1 MLPIGELLEDRLTV
15 IADGCDL
22 DATCFEP
29 LFRVLQLNQLRFAEG
44 SPIGRTEEKQ
54 NRSFRPLQCL
64 DGLVMAKLVLHGK
77 GWRFLSNLQ
86 SNRG

>member
-1 MLPIGELLEDRLTV
+1 MVPLGEVLEDRLTV

-54 NRSFRPLQCL
+54 NRPFCPLQGL
-64 DGLVMAKLVLHGK
+64 DGLVMVKLVPRSK
-77 GWRFLSNLQ
+77 GWRLPSHLQ
-86 SNRG
+86 SDRG

>member
-44 SPIGRTEEKQ
+44 SPIGRAIEDEQRALRTQ
-54 NRSFRPLQCL
+54 
-64 DGLVMAKLVLHGK
+64 DGVQGLRRAILVL
-77 GWRFLSNLQ
+77 
-86 SNRG
+86 

>member
-1 MLPIGELLEDRLTV
+1 MVPIGELLQNRLTV

-54 NRSFRPLQCL
+54 NRTVRPLQCL
-64 DGLVMAKLVLHGK
+64 DGLVMAKLVRRSK
-77 GWRFLSNLQ
+77 GWRFLSHLQ

>member
-1 MLPIGELLEDRLTV
+1 MVPIGEVLEDRLTV

-29 LFRVLQLNQLRFAEG
+29 LFRVLQLDQLRFAEG

-54 NRSFRPLQCL
+54 DRPFRPLQCL
-64 DGLVMAKLVLHGK
+64 DGLVMAKLVPRSEGR
-77 GWRFLSNLQ
+77 RFLSHLQ
-86 SNRG
+86 SNRE

>member
-1 MLPIGELLEDRLTV
+1 MVPIGEVLEDRLTV

-29 LFRVLQLNQLRFAEG
+29 LFRVLQLDQLRFAEG
-44 SPIGRTEEKQ
+44 SPISGTEEKQ
-54 NRSFRPLQCL
+54 NRPFCPLQGL
-64 DGLVMAKLVLHGK
+64 DGLVMVILVPRSK
-77 GWRFLSNLQ
+77 GWRLLSRLQ

>member
-1 MLPIGELLEDRLTV
+1 MVPIGEVLEDRLTV

-29 LFRVLQLNQLRFAEG
+29 LFRVLQLDQLRFAEG

-54 NRSFRPLQCL
+54 NRAACPLQCL
-64 DGLVMAKLVLHGK
+64 DGLVMAKLVPRSEGR
-77 GWRFLSNLQ
+77 RFLSHLQ
-86 SNRG
+86 SDRG

>member
-1 MLPIGELLEDRLTV
+1 MVPIGEVLEDRLTV

-44 SPIGRTEEKQ
+44 SPVGRTEEKQ
-54 NRSFRPLQCL
+54 NRPVRPLQCL
-64 DGLVMAKLVLHGK
+64 DGLVMAKLVPRSK
-77 GWRFLSNLQ
+77 GWRLLSHLQ